1 MLPSDICFSQATIN
15 NYFDSKGKHAN
26 VKIGET
32 LDELCEGNI
41 TIQDIPK
48 IRVVLKDGKYYTE
61 DNRRL
66 WVFKQLQKL
75 GRCGEIRVR
84 ASNSIETM
92 FRREEKFTTTNGGA
106 AVTIRGPPGGSWYK
120 KARRV
125 SDVSKVGYTRRVSDV
140 SNVGYTGSTSYGGS
154 VPSTA
159 PAPSYQHRPS
169 SNTGHASFRSK
180 HQETN
185 VSQFKFTETN
195 SCNSSSS
202 RAPPW
207 SYAHQQNSNTAYQN
221 VNSPRPVPPNT
232 GPHRDERVHRP
243 PRNDDGFG
251 LTGVLVTVG
260 VAAVW
265 LLGKAIFGR

>member
-125 SDVSKVGYTRRVSDV
+125 SDVSKVGYT
-140 SNVGYTGSTSYGGS
+140 GSTSYGGS

-169 SNTGHASFRSK
+169 SNTGHASF
-180 HQETN
+180 
-185 VSQFKFTETN
+185 KFTETK

-202 RAPPW
+202 RAPPR